1 MSSIYFIRHG
11 QASFGRANYD
21 RLSEL
26 GRRQCRLLGEHLSR
40 SGVAF
45 DAVYTGALERQ
56 QDSAQILLAAYG
68 DAGRPF
74 PEPAAAN
81 PDWNEYDS
89 QSILSG
95 SLPRAMAAH
104 PEIAALAKELAAN
117 GRLDLANDKRAFQ
130 RLFSRV
136 MDLWVEGRLGVEGM
150 ESWPDFTA
158 RVNRGLDRVMA
169 EQGAGKTV
177 AVVTSGGPI
186 SAVMQRALAAPDKIA
201 LELGWAIVNSS
212 FTECRY
218 RNGKFSLASF
228 NQTPHLDEPA
238 MITYR

>member
-40 SGVAF
+40 SGFAF

-56 QDSAQILLAAYG
+56 QDSAQILLAAFAE
-68 DAGRPF
+68 AGRPAPAPVAR
-74 PEPAAAN
+74 PE
-81 PDWNEYDS
+81 WNEYDS

-104 PEIAALAKELAAN
+104 PEIAALASELAAN
-117 GRLDLANDKRAFQ
+117 DRLDLANDKRAFQ

-150 ESWPDFTA
+150 ESWPEFTA

-186 SAVMQRALAAPDKIA
+186 SAVMQRALSAPDKIA

-218 RNGKFSLASF
+218 SDGKFSLASF
-228 NQTPHLDEPA
+228 NLTPHLAETA
-238 MITYR
+238 MVTYR